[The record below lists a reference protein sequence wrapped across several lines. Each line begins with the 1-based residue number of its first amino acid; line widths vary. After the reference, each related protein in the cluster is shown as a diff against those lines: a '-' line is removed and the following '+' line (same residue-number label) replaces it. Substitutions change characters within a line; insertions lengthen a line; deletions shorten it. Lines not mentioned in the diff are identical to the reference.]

1 MQKIG
6 FMRILVSKPEI
17 ILLDESTSNMD
28 TDSKN
33 IVFKKLKENNTT
45 IINSTHDP
53 KSFDFAD
60 HHYEITIEEENRKI
74 NKVFYEKNF

>member
-6 FMRILVSKPEI
+6 FIRILLSKPEI
-17 ILLDESTSNMD
+17 ILLDESTSNLD
-28 TDSKN
+28 TESKS

-53 KSFDFAD
+53 KNFDFVD
-60 HHYEITIEEENRKI
+60 HHYEIVIINEHRKV
-74 NKVFYEKNF
+74 KKAF